1 MSLPADPPTVPTTE
15 EELRAAVAAL
25 VDIPPEEV
33 GPDDDLF
40 ELGLDSISLMRLAS
54 RWRRAGLGVG
64 FDELAEAA
72 TLRGWQQLLAPTAPT
87 RGPGSEAEDPDGPFP
102 LAAMQHAYW
111 IGRQPGQPL
120 GGVGAHFYAELDGSG
135 VDAARLEAAVTALR
149 RRHGML
155 RVTVLDDGRQRVLDR
170 QPEPALTVRD
180 LREETAERVDQ
191 VLAELR
197 EYYTHRRMDVERGEV
212 FDLALTLRP
221 GGATRLHIDLDMLAA
236 DAASM
241 RVLLR
246 DLQLLYADPDADL
259 PEIPLDYRAYLSAAE
274 TTRAREREEDRAWWS
289 GHLESLSAPPAL
301 PTVVDPLDPDSSS
314 PRFHPTTRLHHWL
327 DPERRE
333 RLVAAARG
341 HGVTPAAA
349 LATAFAEALGAWSDS
364 PRFLLNL
371 PLFHRDLDLAGAES
385 LVGDFSSSILLDVD
399 LTEER
404 TFAESARHVQTRLR
418 TAAAHG
424 SYSGVEVLRDL
435 SRASDGVP
443 ALAPVVYTSALGLGE
458 IYDSEVR
465 NAFGDPVWIIS
476 QGPQVWLDA
485 QVTELDGG
493 LLLNWDVRHRAFE
506 PGVPEAAFAAY
517 RDLVEDL
524 VDDASAWARPAD
536 PPLPEAQARVREAV
550 NATDAPAVTER
561 LHEGFFRAARE
572 NPAAVALVPDSGE
585 PVTYAALADR
595 AGRVSALLSEAGVVP
610 GDAVV
615 VSLPRGVEQVAAV
628 LGVLGA
634 GAAYI
639 PVGVEQPAER
649 TARVLNAADAAAVLT
664 DSAHADRFTAPPR
677 GGRQGTPVVR
687 VEDADRFAPAP
698 PELRQPLDATAYV
711 IFTSGSTGIPKG
723 VEVAHAAAMNTI
735 AALNDHFD
743 VGPRDRGLALADLD
757 FDMSVYDLFAPLSAG
772 GSVVLIGDESRRDA
786 HHWVTMIREHG
797 VTLLNCVPALL
808 DMVLTAAE
816 SRPEGLGDQLR
827 FVLLGGDWVGLDQ
840 PARLRALVP
849 GARFTALGG
858 MTEAAVH
865 STVFEVDR
873 VDPSWASIPWG
884 KPLPNM
890 RARVVDH
897 RGRDRPDWVA
907 GELWV
912 SGAGL
917 ATGYRGDPER
927 TADKFVTDQGRRW
940 YRTGDRARYRSDG
953 VLEFLGRADHQVKLR
968 GHRIEL
974 GEVEAAAASCPAVTA
989 AVALITGTPRRLALV
1004 AAGVTGPAAEAELRA
1019 ALERN
1024 LPSYMVPSQTVLVD
1038 ELPLTANGKLD
1049 RRRAETLAAAVTGR
1063 APEGEPVE
1071 DQSPRGWAETVVAE
1085 VWGEL
1090 LGVGAVRRDD
1100 GFFALGGDS
1109 LLATRMIGALRER
1122 GVGGARVAR
1131 LFSSPALADF
1141 AATLTRQEPS
1151 ANAVLGEGD
1160 PANRHQPFP
1169 MTDVQRAFW
1178 IGRDSRL
1185 SLGGVGTY
1193 HYSEFDGADFDLDRF
1208 ERVWAALVDRHEML
1222 RAVFDEDG
1230 RQRILPQAPP
1240 VTVAVTEVDSE
1251 EEAAKVLA
1259 GLREEASHLSIDLT
1273 RWPLFELRAVRYPS
1287 GGATRTRLA
1296 IGLDYIVLD
1305 AASIIALYGEL
1316 DRLYSDPEAE
1326 LEPIDVSF
1334 RDYVLHSE
1342 PDPDSVEQ
1350 ARRHWTR
1357 RLQTLPPAPALPLVA
1372 DPSTVEHPRFTRRQ
1386 RPFHAKSWE
1395 AITDKARAHGLTPS
1409 VVLLTCY
1416 AEVLSAWS
1424 DHPDVAVNLTLFNRQ
1439 PVHPRIDL
1447 IMGDFTS
1454 VSLLG
1459 YEPRTGEPWAD
1470 AAHRLQR
1477 VMSEDLDNREASVTW
1492 LLQEL
1497 AKRTGAVDAAM
1508 PVVFSS
1514 SVGVG
1519 DRTVKDLSDG
1529 FPEKVWGISQTPQV
1543 LLDNQVTES
1552 QGGVMVTWDA
1562 IEELFRPGVLDS
1574 MFDAYNAMLDWLA
1587 ENDWDTVA
1595 PPVLPRA
1602 QADARLPAQD
1612 AVPAVPE
1619 GTLHG
1624 EVLRQARERPDLPA
1638 VLGAPE
1644 HEPLTYGGLAERAAR
1659 VAGGLAE
1666 RGVGPG
1672 DVVVVALPSGA
1683 DRVVGILGVLS
1694 VGAAYLLTD
1703 PGAPR
1708 SRREYGQRAAGART
1722 VIVGPGLADGP
1733 DQADIADL
1741 AAAEPLRGAVAADP
1755 GAPAYV
1761 TVGAGQDGADPAVE
1775 FVEHRSAVATIAAV
1789 RERFGVDARDR
1800 VLAVDPPEA
1809 GVDAFTV
1816 FGPLG
1821 VGGALVCPGTG
1832 GTGDPHT
1839 VVALAAEHGATV
1851 WNGPP
1856 TLLDEL
1862 IAAAS
1867 SEEGAPLRG
1876 LRLALVSGDRVSTG
1890 LPERLRGA
1898 TGGGGRLV
1906 ALYGGH
1912 GVSGWASAVELDG
1925 GAGRSAPSGTPLP
1938 GHRLRVVDS
1947 VGRECPD
1954 QVIGDL
1960 WIGGPADPSE
1970 PVRPGAS
1977 DPVGRLRPAGVRA
1990 RYLPDGTVE
1999 FLGPEPQAVL
2009 SGRRVDLGAVESA
2022 LESHPGIVHAAVVT
2036 VGEGRERRLHAFMV
2050 TADGEEA
2057 DGLSRHL
2064 ADLLPPFAV
2073 PARLTRLP
2081 RLPLTAA
2088 GAVDRGA
2095 LAEAAVAEEH
2105 AASGPP
2111 TGETEI
2117 RIAAL
2122 WTELLGTRADHRY
2135 ADFFAAGGDSLSAL
2149 RLVTATGEAF
2159 GVEISVR
2166 SFLTASTLADLA
2178 RQVDHALASRDDEE
2192 SGVL

>member
-15 EELRAAVAAL
+15 GELRAAIAAL
-25 VDIPPEEV
+25 VDVPQEEID
-33 GPDDDLF
+33 PDEDLF
-40 ELGLDSISLMRLAS
+40 ELGLDSITLMRLAT
-54 RWRRAGLGVG
+54 RWRRAGLRVG

-72 TLRGWQQLLAPTAPT
+72 TLRGWQQLLTPAASP
-87 RGPGSEAEDPDGPFP
+87 RGPRSAAEGSGEPFP

-111 IGRQPGQPL
+111 IGRQAGQPL

-135 VDAARLEAAVTALR
+135 VDPARLEAAVTALR
-149 RRHGML
+149 RRHSML
-155 RVTVLDDGRQRVLDR
+155 RVTVLDDGRQRVLDH
-170 QPEPALTVRD
+170 PPGPALTVRD
-180 LREETAERVDQ
+180 LGGEAAEQAERA
-191 VLAELR
+191 LAELR
-197 EYYTHRRMDVERGEV
+197 EHYTHRRMDVERGEV
-212 FDLALTLRP
+212 FDLALTLLP

-241 RVLLR
+241 RVLLH
-246 DLQLLYADPDADL
+246 DLQRLYADPAADL
-259 PEIPLDYRAYLSAAE
+259 SEIPLDYRAYLGAAE
-274 TTRAREREEDRAWWS
+274 TTRARERREDRAWW
-289 GHLESLSAPPAL
+289 GERLESLSPPPAL
-301 PTVVDPLDPDSSS
+301 PTVVDPLDPDSAA

-327 DPERRE
+327 DPERKQ
-333 RLVAAARG
+333 RLLAAARS
-341 HGVTPAAA
+341 HGLTPAAA
-349 LATAFAEALGAWSDS
+349 LAAAFAETLGAWSDS
-364 PRFLLNL
+364 PKFLLNL
-371 PLFHRDLDLAGAES
+371 PLFHRDLDLEGAEA

-404 TFAESARHVQTRLR
+404 SFTESARHVQTRMR
-418 TAAAHG
+418 AAAAHG

-465 NAFGDPVWIIS
+465 AAFGDPVWIIS

-493 LLLNWDVRHRAFE
+493 LLLNWDVRHRAFA

-517 RDLVEDL
+517 RDLVGAL
-524 VDDASAWARPAD
+524 TDDASAWTRPAD
-536 PPLPEAQARVREAV
+536 LPLPASQARVREAV
-550 NATDAPAVTER
+550 NATDAPTVTDR

-572 NPAAVALVPDSGE
+572 RPDAPALVPDTGE

-595 AGRVSALLSEAGVVP
+595 AGRVGALLAEAGVAP

-628 LGVLGA
+628 LGVLAA

-639 PVGVEQPAER
+639 PIGVDQPAER
-649 TARVLNAADAAAVLT
+649 TGRVLAAADAAAVLT
-664 DSAHADRFTAPPR
+664 DAANTDRFTAPPH
-677 GGRQGTPVVR
+677 GRPGPPVVR
-687 VEDADRFAPAP
+687 IEGADRLAPAP
-698 PELRQPLDATAYV
+698 PDLGQPLDATAYV
-711 IFTSGSTGIPKG
+711 IFTSGSTGVPKG
-723 VEVAHAAAMNTI
+723 VEVSHGAAVNTI
-735 AALNDHFD
+735 AALNDRFA
-743 VGPRDRGLALADLD
+743 VGPQDRGLALADLD

-772 GSVVLIGDESRRDA
+772 GSVVLIGDEARRDA
-786 HHWVTMIREHG
+786 HHWVAMIREHG

-816 SRPEGLGDQLR
+816 SRPEGLGDRLR

-840 PARLRALVP
+840 PGRLRALVP
-849 GARFTALGG
+849 DARFTALGG

-865 STVFEVDR
+865 STVFEVDQ

-884 KPLPNM
+884 LPLPNM
-890 RARVVDH
+890 RARVVDQH
-897 RGRDRPDWVA
+897 GRDRPDWVP

-917 ATGYRGDPER
+917 ATAYRGDPER
-927 TADKFVTDQGRRW
+927 TAEKFVTHQGLRW

-974 GEVEAAAASCPAVTA
+974 GEVEAAAASCPGVSA

-1004 AAGVTGPAAEAELRA
+1004 AAGAAGPTAEAALRA
-1019 ALERN
+1019 TLERN
-1024 LPSYMVPSQTVLVD
+1024 LPSYMVPSQLVLVD
-1038 ELPLTANGKLD
+1038 ALPLTANGKPD
-1049 RRRAETLAAAVTGR
+1049 RRRAEALAANAVGR
-1063 APEGEPVE
+1063 APEG
-1071 DQSPRGWAETVVAE
+1071 DRAQDHSPRGWAETVVAE

-1090 LGVGAVRRDD
+1090 LDVKGIRRDD

-1122 GVGGARVAR
+1122 GAGGARVAR

-1141 AATLTRQEPS
+1141 AATLTRQAPPTGT
-1151 ANAVLGEGD
+1151 ALGEGD

-1193 HYSEFDGADFDLDRF
+1193 HYSEFDGADIDLDRF
-1208 ERVWAALVDRHEML
+1208 ERAWTALVARHEML

-1230 RQRILPQAPP
+1230 RQRILTETPP
-1240 VTVAVTEVDSE
+1240 VEVALTEVPTA
-1251 EEAAKVLA
+1251 EEAPAVLD

-1287 GGATRTRLA
+1287 GGVTRTRLA

-1334 RDYVLHSE
+1334 RDYVLQSE
-1342 PDPDSVEQ
+1342 PDPDLVER
-1350 ARRHWTR
+1350 ARRHWLG
-1357 RLQTLPPAPALPLVA
+1357 RLETLPPAPALPLVA
-1372 DPSTVEHPRFTRRQ
+1372 DPSTVEHPRFTRRR
-1386 RPFHAKSWE
+1386 RPLRAEPWK

-1424 DHPDVAVNLTLFNRQ
+1424 DQPEVAVNLTLFNRQ
-1439 PVHPRIDL
+1439 PVHPHIDL

-1459 YEPRTGEPWAD
+1459 FEPRAGEPWTA

-1552 QGGVMVTWDA
+1552 HGGIMVTWDA
-1562 IEELFRPGVLDS
+1562 IENLFRPGVLDS
-1574 MFDAYNAMLDWLA
+1574 MFEAYYSMLTWLA
-1587 ENDWDTVA
+1587 EHDWAAVA
-1595 PPVLPRA
+1595 PPVLPGSQANTRRPAAHAVRA
-1602 QADARLPAQD
+1602 APA
-1612 AVPAVPE
+1612 

-1624 EVLRQARERPDLPA
+1624 EVLRRAQDRPDRPA
-1638 VLGAPE
+1638 VLGE
-1644 HEPLTYGGLAERAAR
+1644 LGKEPLTYGGLATRAAR

-1672 DVVVVALPSGA
+1672 DVVAIALPSGA
-1683 DRVVGILGVLS
+1683 DQVTAILGVLS
-1694 VGAAYLLTD
+1694 AGAAYLLSD

-1708 SRREYGQRAAGART
+1708 SRREHDQQTAGART
-1722 VIVGPGLADGP
+1722 VIVGPGRAQGP
-1733 DQADIADL
+1733 DQADLADL
-1741 AAAEPLRGAVAADP
+1741 AAAEPLRRAVAADP

-1761 TVGAGQDGADPAVE
+1761 TVEPGQDGGDATVE
-1775 FVEHRSAVATIAAV
+1775 SIEHRSAVATIAAV
-1789 RERFGVDARDR
+1789 RERFGIDPRDR
-1800 VLAVDPPEA
+1800 VLAVDPPAA
-1809 GVDAFTV
+1809 GVSAFTV

-1821 VGGALVCPGTG
+1821 VGGALVSPGADR
-1832 GTGDPHT
+1832 TGDPHT
-1839 VVALAAEHGATV
+1839 AAALAAEHGATV

-1856 TLLDEL
+1856 MLLDEV

-1867 SEEGAPLRG
+1867 AHEGTPLRS

-1890 LPERLRGA
+1890 LPGRLRTA
-1898 TGGGGRLV
+1898 TGGGGRLA
-1906 ALYGGH
+1906 ALYGGR
-1912 GVSGWASAVELDG
+1912 GSAGWASAVELDG
-1925 GAGRSAPSGTPLP
+1925 AGECAAPSGRPLA
-1938 GHRLRVVDS
+1938 GHRLHVVDS
-1947 VGRECPD
+1947 VGRERPD

-1960 WIGGPADPSE
+1960 WIGGPGAPPE
-1970 PVRPGAS
+1970 PAPPEAFG
-1977 DPVGRLRPAGVRA
+1977 PVGQLRPTGTRA
-1990 RYLPDGTVE
+1990 RYLPDGAVE
-1999 FLGPEPQAVL
+1999 FLGPDPQAVL
-2009 SGRRVDLGAVESA
+2009 SGRRVDLGAVETA
-2022 LESHPGIVHAAVVT
+2022 VESHPRVVHAAVVT
-2036 VGEGRERRLHAFMV
+2036 VGGGRERRLHAFLV
-2050 TADGEEA
+2050 TADGAEA

-2064 ADLLPPFAV
+2064 ADRLPPFAV

-2095 LAEAAVAEEH
+2095 LTEAAVAEEQ

-2122 WTELLGTRADHRY
+2122 WTELLGTGADHRH